1 MTVKVTSQDLRN
13 SRTYHFTA
21 KGAVVGINEAKT
33 SATDRVKAFY
43 DLSGVRL
50 NAEPAAGVYIKVYES
65 GKAVKVMK

>member
-1 MTVKVTSQDLRN
+1 M
-13 SRTYHFTA
+13 
-21 KGAVVGINEAKT
+21 VGINEAKT
-33 SATDRVKAFY
+33 SATDRVKAIY